1 MGRPTRGAFSSSSR
15 QASVSDLLPSPTALA
30 ARARRQPSSR
40 RRHFAAAPA
49 SPTAPPRLGT
59 PGRSVVGPG
68 TPLPASSLAAATPA
82 GISTPLHHQ
91 RARLGLTHVIWWRV
105 PPLVQ
110 LNLSGSSSTSAYSVS
125 AASRGGRRVLRSAAA
140 AAVFAPSAAG
150 PSPSGEA
157 YSEFPHLARPVSATK
172 HAAPPTA
179 MLVHQDEASS

>member
-1 MGRPTRGAFSSSSR
+1 MCVAVCVVKPLTLSSTLTRPNGSSNSRRVLLVVSPSLRVGPASFAHGSRRTRQEAALLTPSPLRSSSS
-15 QASVSDLLPSPTALA
+15 VPPT
-30 ARARRQPSSR
+30 
-40 RRHFAAAPA
+40 
-49 SPTAPPRLGT
+49 PPRLGT

-91 RARLGLTHVIWWRV
+91 RAKIALAHVIWWRV

-125 AASRGGRRVLRSAAA
+125 AASRGGRRALRSAAA
-140 AAVFAPSAAG
+140 AAVSAPSAAG

-157 YSEFPHLARPVSATK
+157 YREFPI
-172 HAAPPTA
+172 
-179 MLVHQDEASS
+179 

>member
-49 SPTAPPRLGT
+49 SPSAPLRLGT

-91 RARLGLTHVIWWRV
+91 RARIVLAHVIWWRV

-140 AAVFAPSAAG
+140 VAV
-150 PSPSGEA
+150 SGEA
-157 YSEFPHLARPVSATK
+157 YREFPHLTRPVSATK